1 MDNSSASS
9 QDGQALRA
17 RVRDL
22 LFDLIAIP
30 SFGAQEEVIARYLVQ
45 RLSAQGIACQI
56 TERDG
61 QALNVVA
68 AVGSGPRTL
77 ILNSHLD
84 TVPPGD
90 LSLWHTDPLRP
101 VEQDGRVYGRGAGD
115 AKGCLAPMVVAFEVL
130 ASRGVPPGTRICL
143 QAVGAEERGGLGT
156 QAEVAKGLEAEAAII
171 GEATGLVPMVAHK
184 GVLRLEVEV
193 TGRAAHAS
201 DPEAGINAV
210 VAMAPI
216 IAALDTLATEVR
228 GRAEPYTGRASLV
241 ISTIAGGEALNVI
254 PGRCRISIDRRVL
267 PTETEAEATREIEE
281 VVRRTLPAASGAQ
294 VAIRKVRFVPPSR
307 TEPGAA
313 IVRAAER
320 AASAILGRPIR
331 AAGFSATCDM
341 TYLVNGAGIPT
352 IILGPGGIDVAHQV
366 NEYVALDEVARAV
379 EVYLGTIQA
388 WAETP

>member
-1 MDNSSASS
+1 MADPVVRSESGHSV
-9 QDGQALRA
+9 LA

-30 SFGAQEEVIARYLVQ
+30 SFGAQEEAVARYLVQ
-45 RLSAQGIACQI
+45 RLSAQGIPCQI

-68 AVGSGPRTL
+68 AVGGGPRIL

-90 LSLWHTDPLRP
+90 LSLWDSDPLRP
-101 VEQDGRVYGRGAGD
+101 VERDGRVYGRGAGD
-115 AKGCLAPMVVAFEVL
+115 AKGCLAPMIVAFEML
-130 ASRGVPPGTRICL
+130 ASRGVPLGTRICL

-156 QAEVAKGLEAEAAII
+156 QAEVAKGLQAEAAII
-171 GEATGLVPMVAHK
+171 GEATGLVPMIAHK

-193 TGRAAHAS
+193 AGRAAHAS

-216 IAALDTLATEVR
+216 IAALDALATEVR
-228 GRAEPYTGRASLV
+228 KRSEPYTGRASLV

-267 PTETEAEATREIEE
+267 PTETEAEATREIGE
-281 VVRRTLPAASGAQ
+281 VVRRALPAASGAQ
-294 VAIRKVRFVPPSR
+294 AAIRTVRFVPPAR
-307 TEPGAA
+307 TEPGAP

-320 AASAILGRPIR
+320 AASAILGRRIR

-352 IILGPGGIDVAHQV
+352 IILGPGGLDVAHQV
-366 NEYVALDEVARAV
+366 NEHVALDEVARAV
-379 EVYLGTIQA
+379 EVYLATIQA
-388 WAETP
+388 WAESP

>member
-1 MDNSSASS
+1 MDNIVAASG
-9 QDGQALRA
+9 DAATLRA

-22 LFDLIAIP
+22 LFELIAIP
-30 SFGAQEEVIARYLVQ
+30 SSGGQEEAVARYLVE
-45 RLSAQGIACQI
+45 RFSVQGIPCQI
-56 TERDG
+56 TEMDG
-61 QALNVVA
+61 KPLNVVA
-68 AVGSGPRTL
+68 AIGSGPRTL

-90 LSLWHTDPLRP
+90 LSLWHTAPLQP
-101 VEQDGRVYGRGAGD
+101 VEKDGQVYGRGAGD
-115 AKGCLAPMVVAFEVL
+115 AKGCLAPMIVAFETL
-130 ASRGVPPGTRICL
+130 AERGVPSSTRICL

-156 QAEVAKGLEAEAAII
+156 QAEVAKGLTADAAII
-171 GEATGLVPMVAHK
+171 GESTNLVPMIAHK

-216 IAALDTLATEVR
+216 VSALDILATEIR

-241 ISTIAGGEALNVI
+241 VSTIAGGEALNVI
-254 PGRCRISIDRRVL
+254 PGRCSISIDRRVL
-267 PTETEAEATREIEE
+267 PTETEADATQEIEG
-281 VVRRTLPAASGAQ
+281 VVMHALPAASGAR
-294 VAIRKVRFVPPSR
+294 VAVRKVRFVPPAR
-307 TEPGAA
+307 TDAGAA

-320 AASAILGRPIR
+320 AASSVLGRPIR

-341 TYLVNGAGIPT
+341 TYLVNDAGIPS

-366 NEYVALDEVARAV
+366 NEHIALEEVARAV
-379 EVYLGTIQA
+379 QVYLGTIQA
-388 WAETP
+388 WTEGV